1 MRTTVTSIRPHGRA
15 PNFGVALSIMKHRT
29 LRRTE
34 LSVSALGLGTSPFG
48 GVFGDVGFAECKR
61 CLDTALDAGINLL
74 DCSPFYGQTKAETML
89 GRTLR
94 NVARERYIVATKVG
108 RYGESEFDFSAVRVT
123 QSVDESLARLGLE
136 TIDIIQCHDIEFG
149 DLGQI
154 CGETLPA
161 LRAVVEAGK
170 ARYVG
175 VTGLPLEALR
185 HVARRADVDTVLSYC
200 HFSLND
206 TTLQSAL
213 PFFEERGVG
222 VISASP
228 LSMGLLTERGAPD
241 WHPAPD
247 EIKSAC
253 RRAAELCRERGASLE
268 KLAIQFS
275 VGNAAIATTLVGSSD
290 AEQIERNARWLDEP
304 IDKDLLRE
312 VEAILSPIKDRTWPS
327 GRAENQAPTC

>member
-1 MRTTVTSIRPHGRA
+1 
-15 PNFGVALSIMKHRT
+15 MKYRT
-29 LRRTE
+29 LGRTE

-48 GVFGDVGFAECKR
+48 GVFGDVGFSECKR
-61 CLDTALDAGINLL
+61 CLDAALDAGINLL
-74 DCSPFYGQTKAETML
+74 DSSPFYGQTKAETML
-89 GRTLR
+89 GRTLKG
-94 NVARERYIVATKVG
+94 VARERYFLATKVG
-108 RYGESEFDFSAVRVT
+108 RYGESEFDFSAARVT

-154 CGETLPA
+154 CHETLPA

-175 VTGLPLEALR
+175 VTGLPLGALR
-185 HVARRADVDTVLSYC
+185 YVAGRADVDTVLSYC

-213 PFFEERGVG
+213 PFFERRGVG

-247 EIKSAC
+247 EIKNVC
-253 RRAAELCRERGASLE
+253 RRAAQWCRERGASLE

-275 VGNAAIATTLVGSSD
+275 VDNGAIATTLVGSSD
-290 AEQIERNARWLDEP
+290 AEQIARNARWLEEP
-304 IDKDLLRE
+304 IDKLLLRE
-312 VEAILSPIKDRTWPS
+312 VEAILTPIRDRTWPS
-327 GRAENQAPTC
+327 GCAENESPSP